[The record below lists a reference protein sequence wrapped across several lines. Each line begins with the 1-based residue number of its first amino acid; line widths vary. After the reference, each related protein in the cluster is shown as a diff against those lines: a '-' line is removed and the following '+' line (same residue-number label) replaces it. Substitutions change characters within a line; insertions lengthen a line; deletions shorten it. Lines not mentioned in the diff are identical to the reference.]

1 MHYGHEREQMTVN
14 KKIIEIEGQRGIL
27 QIILTLQRNG
37 EVLYANLYNNKALV
51 EISNNTTAKRALDL
65 LLRHGLISQRAFE
78 GRKATYYRLTSKGQ
92 RFADLITQME
102 QILEEYEH

>member
-1 MHYGHEREQMTVN
+1 MTVN
-14 KKIIEIEGQRGIL
+14 KKIVEIEGQRGIL
-27 QIILTLQRNG
+27 QIILTLQKNG

-78 GRKATYYRLTSKGQ
+78 GRKAIYYSLTPKGQ
-92 RFADLITQME
+92 RFANHLMQIE
-102 QILEEYEH
+102 QILEELEA